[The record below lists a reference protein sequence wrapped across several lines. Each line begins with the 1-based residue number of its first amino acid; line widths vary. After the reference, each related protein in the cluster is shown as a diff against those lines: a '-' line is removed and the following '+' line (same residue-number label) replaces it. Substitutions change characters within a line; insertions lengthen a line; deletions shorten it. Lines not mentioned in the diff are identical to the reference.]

1 MTVPFGSPHNVERAV
16 HAEAPQRPPTTS
28 EAAQLA
34 GNDPR
39 KKSEREAEL
48 RRIYLILAA
57 RKVANAEKRVRAD
70 LSRLD
75 SLYRSNSDAKIVM
88 QSEEEVRESKSELE
102 KARDEEKKLLE
113 SHPSV

>member
-1 MTVPFGSPHNVERAV
+1 M
-16 HAEAPQRPPTTS
+16 
-28 EAAQLA
+28 

-102 KARDEEKKLLE
+102 KARDEERKLLE